1 MKLPFFNRRD
11 FLKFAGAATLP
22 GLPAWAQAGSNAA
35 AALDAARA
43 EGKATFFANITAVQP
58 IMDAFHKATG
68 IQGEYTRIAS
78 SKFIPTLLTEAAAGK
93 LSADVVQAPLPMLE
107 ILKAQGILAP
117 YRSPAAQGYPD
128 WATQDD
134 HITLFGVEYVS
145 YLYNT
150 EHVQAA
156 DAPRTYQDL
165 ADPKW
170 RDQIVMANP
179 ANHAS
184 TISWLVGL
192 KEQQVFAS
200 EDDWMGFIK
209 ALAANKPMFVASF
222 GPTPAPIESGEK
234 RIAISM
240 PKYIV
245 TKSPAPLAWGPKSG
259 PLLGSAR
266 AIAVTAQ
273 APRPA
278 AARALVDY
286 WLSRQAMSLLA
297 RDVGEYV
304 LAPGVYPP
312 IPGIDEVRVKVVR
325 DLPDDEMQ
333 RWGREFSR
341 LFGPR

>member
-1 MKLPFFNRRD
+1 MKPPSFERRD
-11 FLKFAGAATLP
+11 FLKLAGAAALP
-22 GLPAWAQAGSNAA
+22 GLPAWARAAGDTA
-35 AALDAARA
+35 AALAAARA

-58 IMDAFHKATG
+58 IMAAFHEATG
-68 IQGEYTRIAS
+68 IQGEYTRISS

-93 LSADVVQAPLPMLE
+93 LTADVVQAPLPMLE
-107 ILKAQGILAP
+107 LLKEQGILAP

-128 WATQDD
+128 WATRDG

-150 EHVQAA
+150 RHVRAA

-165 ADPKW
+165 GDPKW

-179 ANHAS
+179 SNHAS

-192 KEQQVFAS
+192 KEQVFAS
-200 EDDWMGFIK
+200 EDEWMRFVK

-222 GPTPAPIESGEK
+222 GPTPAPIESDEK

-245 TKSPAPLAWGPKSG
+245 TKAPAPLAWGPLSG
-259 PLLGSAR
+259 PLLGSPR

-278 AARALVDY
+278 AARAFVDY
-286 WLSRQAMSLLA
+286 WLGHEAMSLLA
-297 RDVGEYV
+297 KDVGEYV
-304 LAPGVYPP
+304 LAPGVHPP
-312 IPGIDEVRVKVVR
+312 IPGIDRVRVKPVR
-325 DLPDDEMQ
+325 DLSDQELQ
-333 RWGREFSR
+333 RWGREFGK
-341 LFGPR
+341 LFGAR

>member
-1 MKLPFFNRRD
+1 MKQPSFDRRD
-11 FLKFAGAATLP
+11 FLKLTGAAALP
-22 GLPAWAQAGSNAA
+22 CLPAWARAADDAA

-43 EGKATFFANITAVQP
+43 EGKATFFANITSVQP

-68 IQGEYTRIAS
+68 IQGEYTRISS

-107 ILKAQGILAP
+107 LLKEQGILAP
-117 YRSPAAQGYPD
+117 YRSSAARGYPD

-150 EHVQAA
+150 QHVQAA
-156 DAPRTYQDL
+156 DAPKTYQDL

-170 RDQIVMANP
+170 RGQIVMANP
-179 ANHAS
+179 SSHAS

-192 KEQQVFAS
+192 KEQVFAS
-200 EDDWMGFIK
+200 EDEWMQFVK

-222 GPTPAPIESGEK
+222 GPTPAPVESGEK

-245 TKSPAPLAWGPKSG
+245 TKAPAPLAWGPKSG

-333 RWGREFSR
+333 RWGREFGK
-341 LFGPR
+341 LFGAR